1 MKMTYAKYFLCAAC
15 VTLTLASCSREE
27 DDIWDQDAIERL
39 DAARN
44 EYYNL
49 LCSAPN
55 GWEMYYFA
63 NNKEAGY
70 NFVMKFEQGDKVTI
84 GARNANTG
92 DVYQEEASIFD
103 VITDDGPVLTFE
115 TYNSLF
121 HRYADP
127 DPEHTT
133 IDSDGIGSGGD
144 YEFKIMSASGNE
156 IYMRGKKTGIE
167 IYMYP
172 LESGVTGEQY
182 FNDVYAMHD
191 RMFSSSIPTL
201 RLTLADGVGY
211 TIMNDTVRS
220 MDEND
225 NVVDTVE
232 HRYATDQ
239 VLKIVRDGDDII
251 SESTI
256 IGYVVTRNGL
266 RCMNAVPGDT
276 LSTTPVRE
284 FTFNA
289 EGTYLVST
297 GFGGGTQGATIKAPV
312 LSELFPME
320 GTSWR
325 INPDKLGGQFATIYR
340 KLVENFPSV
349 YGGYRLD
356 YLAFSFDAVN
366 QVNYMDVGMISNKN
380 KNSVGRIYCVS
391 TANGESVMRINF
403 NDPAVKDNTFG
414 GMEAII
420 GRRLMQRVQDLVDFC
435 NMISTGEYTMIAN
448 GNSELLPAEIKFECT
463 SNADDYFY
471 VNLQ

>member
-144 YEFKIMSASGNE
+144 YEFKIMSASSNE

-225 NVVDTVE
+225 KVVETVE

-251 SESTI
+251 SESTV

-297 GFGGGTQGATIKAPV
+297 GFGGGTAGATIKAPV
-312 LSELFPME
+312 FADLFADKTTWRIDLDSFGDGFVTVFQNMSNSLLETNRVWKVNYIELRPNVRIDSSHALRLRLGTSNCDFYYSVDTTGETAKIVFSGSANAAGETVLKRVPEVQNFLDLLEECSFAFSSESEL
-320 GTSWR
+320 
-325 INPDKLGGQFATIYR
+325 I
-340 KLVENFPSV
+340 PS
-349 YGGYRLD
+349 
-356 YLAFSFDAVN
+356 
-366 QVNYMDVGMISNKN
+366 YM
-380 KNSVGRIYCVS
+380 
-391 TANGESVMRINF
+391 T
-403 NDPAVKDNTFG
+403 
-414 GMEAII
+414 
-420 GRRLMQRVQDLVDFC
+420 LVDVSASDKSF
-435 NMISTGEYTMIAN
+435 NI
-448 GNSELLPAEIKFECT
+448 ELR
-463 SNADDYFY
+463 
-471 VNLQ
+471 

>member
-144 YEFKIMSASGNE
+144 YEFKIMSASSNE

-225 NVVDTVE
+225 KVVETVE

-251 SESTI
+251 SESTV

-297 GFGGGTQGATIKAPV
+297 DFGGGKAGATIKAPAYV
-312 LSELFPME
+312 DLL
-320 GTSWR
+320 TDNTTWR
-325 INPDKLGGQFATIYR
+325 INLESYAGRFVSAYKEMT
-340 KLVENFPSV
+340 
-349 YGGYRLD
+349 
-356 YLAFSFDAVN
+356 DALLSRN
-366 QVNYMDVGMISNKN
+366 KTWKVNYIELLKNVRVDSDYALRLRLGTSNCDY
-380 KNSVGRIYCVS
+380 YCNINNVDGAAKIEFS
-391 TANGESVMRINF
+391 GSMNAAGEIVLN
-403 NDPAVKDNTFG
+403 NVP
-414 GMEAII
+414 E
-420 GRRLMQRVQDLVDFC
+420 VQAFFDLLSGCDFTL
-435 NMISTGEYTMIAN
+435 SSE
-448 GNSELLPAEIKFECT
+448 SELKPTVLTLTDVSDSGDCFNIE
-463 SNADDYFY
+463 
-471 VNLQ
+471 LQ

>member
-144 YEFKIMSASGNE
+144 YEFKIMSASSNE

-225 NVVDTVE
+225 KVVETVE

-312 LSELFPME
+312 LSELFSME

-325 INPDKLGGQFATIYR
+325 INPDKLSGQFISAYNELVTGVAAAQPGTSLEYVEFSCDSINNDVNSL
-340 KLVENFPSV
+340 KLGVS
-349 YGGYRLD
+349 GGRTARL
-356 YLAFSFDAVN
+356 
-366 QVNYMDVGMISNKN
+366 
-380 KNSVGRIYCVS
+380 YCVM
-391 TANGESVMRINF
+391 TPNGDTVTTIDF
-403 NDPAVKDNTFG
+403 NDPAVKDKTFG
-414 GMEAII
+414 GPEAQS
-420 GRRLMQRVQDLVDFC
+420 GRRLLQRCPELADFC
-435 NMISTGEYTMIAN
+435 NLLSAVEFVMTSNDG
-448 GNSELLPAEIKFECT
+448 SELQPKELRIENT
-463 SNADDYFY
+463 SNANDYFY